1 MPCKKSKVSYKNK
14 VAFVQS
20 ETIFEDD
27 TRVKYLK
34 IKKSQFLTL
43 NPANPNGNNE
53 VKVFNF
59 IKKHASENKI
69 YNFVLH
75 IDSGTLSNL
84 IDYMAEKKEN
94 SRSVRN
100 LLKKCTLVATYSN
113 ADYVRQQNLDKETGI
128 YFSLSPLSV
137 LLKSIPNGSVISTPN
152 QQKEIMVVVSDTDSP
167 FYQQIADSFNKADTT
182 VDFKKMSDLVPKSST
197 TTVPNIDAGKV
208 KLNDFASKNGY
219 LIITALDTVEEFND
233 FGSVVAASDYS
244 KQVMFIELTQPD
256 SQGLNDLQGQVSD
269 IQAVSSGVCVNGTG
283 YEELNNFIPYEK
295 CAAALTV
302 AWGCWEKFKEANI
315 LSMNVDILNNEGEVT
330 P

>member
-27 TRVKYLK
+27 TRKKYLK
-34 IKKSQFLTL
+34 IKTSQFLSL
-43 NPANPNGNNE
+43 NPANPNGNNK

-59 IKKHASENKI
+59 ITKHASENKI

-75 IDSGTLSNL
+75 VDSGTLSSL
-84 IDYMAEKKEN
+84 IDYMAERKKN

-113 ADYVRQQNLDKETGI
+113 ADYVRQQNLDKDTGI

-137 LLKSIPNGSVISTPN
+137 LLNSVPDGSVTSAPD
-152 QQKEIMVVVSDTDSP
+152 QPKDIMVVVSNTVDSP
-167 FYQQIADSFNKADTT
+167 YFKQIADRFNKTGTT
-182 VDFKKMSDLVPKSST
+182 VDFKKMSELNKE
-197 TTVPNIDAGKV
+197 
-208 KLNDFASKNGY
+208 KLNVFASKNGY
-219 LIITALDTVEEFND
+219 LVIAALDGVEEFNT
-233 FGSVVAASDYS
+233 FGSVVADSDFS

-256 SQGLNDLQGQVSD
+256 SKGLSDLRRKVND
-269 IQAVSSGVCVNGTG
+269 IQTVSSGVCINATG
-283 YEELNNFIPYEK
+283 YKELNNFIPYEK

-302 AWGCWEKFKEANI
+302 TWHCWEKFKEANV
-315 LSMNVDILNNEGEVT
+315 LSMNVDILNNEGEV
-330 P
+330 

>member
-1 MPCKKSKVSYKNK
+1 MPCKKSKVSCKKSKVSYKNK

-27 TRVKYLK
+27 TRVEYLK

-137 LLKSIPNGSVISTPN
+137 LLKSVPNGSVISTPN

-167 FYQQIADSFNKADTT
+167 YYQQIADSFNKADTT
-182 VDFKKMSDLVPKSST
+182 VDFKKMSELNKD
-197 TTVPNIDAGKV
+197 

-219 LIITALDTVEEFND
+219 LIIAALDTVEEFRD
-233 FGSVVAASDYS
+233 FGKVVADSDYS

-256 SQGLNDLQGQVSD
+256 SQGLIDLQGQVSD

-283 YEELNNFIPYEK
+283 YNKLNNFIPYEK
-295 CAAALTV
+295 CAAALTI
-302 AWGCWEKFKEANI
+302 AWGCWEKFKEANV

-330 P
+330 S

>member
-27 TRVKYLK
+27 TRIKYLK
-34 IKKSQFLTL
+34 IKKSQFLSL

-53 VKVFNF
+53 VRVFNF

-84 IDYMAEKKEN
+84 IDYMAERKEK
-94 SRSVRN
+94 SRCVRN

-128 YFSLSPLSV
+128 YFSLSPVSV
-137 LLKSIPNGSVISTPN
+137 LLSSVPNGSPITTPN
-152 QQKEIMVVVSDTDSP
+152 QPKEIMVVVSDTDSP
-167 FYQQIADSFNKADTT
+167 YYQQLTNYFNKTDTT
-182 VDFKKMSDLVPKSST
+182 VDFKKMSLL
-197 TTVPNIDAGKV
+197 TVP

-219 LIITALDTVEEFND
+219 LVIAALDTVEEFKT
-233 FGSVVAASDYS
+233 FGSVVAESDFS

-256 SQGLNDLQGQVSD
+256 SEGLSDLQGQVSD
-269 IQAVSSGVCVNGTG
+269 IQAVSSGVCVNATG

-295 CAAALTV
+295 CAAALTMT
-302 AWGCWEKFKEANI
+302 WGSWEKFKEANV

>member
-27 TRVKYLK
+27 TRKKYLK
-34 IKKSQFLTL
+34 IKTSQFLSL
-43 NPANPNGNNE
+43 NPANPNGNNK

-59 IKKHASENKI
+59 ITKHASENKI

-75 IDSGTLSNL
+75 IDSGTLSSL
-84 IDYMAEKKEN
+84 IDYMAERKEK

-137 LLKSIPNGSVISTPN
+137 LLSSVPDGSDTSAPD
-152 QQKEIMVVVSDTDSP
+152 QPKEIMVVVSDTDSP
-167 FYQQIADSFNKADTT
+167 YYQQITDRFNKTGTT
-182 VDFKKMSDLVPKSST
+182 VDFKKMKDFNK
-197 TTVPNIDAGKV
+197 D
-208 KLNDFASKNGY
+208 KLNEFASNNNGY
-219 LIITALDTVEEFND
+219 LVIAALDTIEEFNT
-233 FGSVVAASDYS
+233 FGSTVAGSNFS
-244 KQVMFIELTQPD
+244 KQVMFIELTQPT
-256 SQGLNDLQGQVSD
+256 SEGLSDLQRQQGRD
-269 IQAVSSGVCVNGTG
+269 IQTVSSGVCINATG
-283 YEELNNFIPYEK
+283 YKELNNFIPYEK

-302 AWGCWEKFKEANI
+302 TWHCWEKFKEANV
-315 LSMNVDILNNEGEVT
+315 LSMNVDILNNEGEV
-330 P
+330 

>member
-27 TRVKYLK
+27 TRVEYLK
-34 IKKSQFLTL
+34 IKKSQFLSL
-43 NPANPNGNNE
+43 NPDNNDNE

-75 IDSGTLSNL
+75 IDSGTLSDL
-84 IDYMAEKKEN
+84 IDYMAEKKEK
-94 SRSVRN
+94 SRCLRN

-137 LLKSIPNGSVISTPN
+137 LLRSVPNGSVISTPN
-152 QQKEIMVVVSDTDSP
+152 QQKEIMVIVSDTDDSP
-167 FYQQIADSFNKADTT
+167 YYQQIITHFNKADTT
-182 VDFKKMSDLVPKSST
+182 VDLKKMSQLNKE
-197 TTVPNIDAGKV
+197 I
-208 KLNDFASKNGY
+208 LNDFANKNGY
-219 LIITALDTVEEFND
+219 LIIAALDTFEEFND
-233 FGSVVAASDYS
+233 FGRVVADSDFS

-256 SQGLNDLQGQVSD
+256 SRGLKDLQGQVSD
-269 IQAVSSGVCVNGTG
+269 IQAVSSGVCVNATG
-283 YEELNNFIPYEK
+283 YNKLNTFIPYEK

-302 AWGCWEKFKEANI
+302 AWGCWEKFKEANV

-330 P
+330 S

>member
-27 TRVKYLK
+27 TRVEYLK
-34 IKKSQFLTL
+34 IKKSQFLSL
-43 NPANPNGNNE
+43 NPDNNDNE

-75 IDSGTLSNL
+75 IDSGTLSDL
-84 IDYMAEKKEN
+84 IDYMAEKKEK
-94 SRSVRN
+94 SRCLRN

-137 LLKSIPNGSVISTPN
+137 LLRSVPNGSVISTPN
-152 QQKEIMVVVSDTDSP
+152 QQKEIMVIVSDTDDSP
-167 FYQQIADSFNKADTT
+167 YYQQIITHFNKADTT
-182 VDFKKMSDLVPKSST
+182 VDLKKMSQLNKE
-197 TTVPNIDAGKV
+197 I
-208 KLNDFASKNGY
+208 LNDFANKNGY
-219 LIITALDTVEEFND
+219 LIIAALDTFEEFND
-233 FGSVVAASDYS
+233 FGKVVADSDFS

-256 SQGLNDLQGQVSD
+256 SRGLKDLQGQVSD
-269 IQAVSSGVCVNGTG
+269 IQAVSSGVCVNATG
-283 YEELNNFIPYEK
+283 YKKLNTFIPYEK

-302 AWGCWEKFKEANI
+302 TWGCWEKFKEANV

-330 P
+330 S

>member
-27 TRVKYLK
+27 TRKKYLK
-34 IKKSQFLTL
+34 IKTSQFLSL
-43 NPANPNGNNE
+43 NPANPNGNNK

-59 IKKHASENKI
+59 ITKHASENKI

-75 IDSGTLSNL
+75 IDSGTLSSL
-84 IDYMAEKKEN
+84 IDYMAERKEK

-128 YFSLSPLSV
+128 YFSLSSLSV
-137 LLKSIPNGSVISTPN
+137 LLSSVPDGSDTSAPD
-152 QQKEIMVVVSDTDSP
+152 QPKEIMVVVSDTVDSP
-167 FYQQIADSFNKADTT
+167 YYQQITDRFNKTGTT
-182 VDFKKMSDLVPKSST
+182 VDFKKMKDLNT
-197 TTVPNIDAGKV
+197 V
-208 KLNDFASKNGY
+208 KLNEFASNNGY
-219 LIITALDTVEEFND
+219 LVIAALDTVKEFNT
-233 FGSVVAASDYS
+233 FGSTVAASNFS

-256 SQGLNDLQGQVSD
+256 SKGLSDLKGRVSD
-269 IQAVSSGVCVNGTG
+269 IQTVSSGVCINATG
-283 YEELNNFIPYEK
+283 YEELNNLIPYEK

-302 AWGCWEKFKEANI
+302 TWHCWEKFKEANV
-315 LSMNVDILNNEGEVT
+315 LSMNVDILNNEGEV
-330 P
+330 

>member
-20 ETIFEDD
+20 ETIFEDN
-27 TRVKYLK
+27 TRIKYLK

-84 IDYMAEKKEN
+84 IDYMAERKEK
-94 SRSVRN
+94 SRCVRN

-137 LLKSIPNGSVISTPN
+137 LLSSVPNGSPITTPN
-152 QQKEIMVVVSDTDSP
+152 QPKEIMVVVSDTDSP
-167 FYQQIADSFNKADTT
+167 YYQQLTNYFNKTDTT
-182 VDFKKMSDLVPKSST
+182 VDFKKMSLLTVPK
-197 TTVPNIDAGKV
+197 
-208 KLNDFASKNGY
+208 LNEFASKNGY
-219 LIITALDTVEEFND
+219 LVIAALDTMEEFNT
-233 FGSVVAASDYS
+233 FGSVVAASDFS

-256 SQGLNDLQGQVSD
+256 TQGVSDLERQVSD
-269 IQAVSSGVCVNGTG
+269 IQAVSSGVCVNATG
-283 YEELNNFIPYEK
+283 YEDLNIFIPYEK

-302 AWGCWEKFKEANI
+302 TWGCWEKFKEANV

-330 P
+330 S

>member
-27 TRVKYLK
+27 TRKKYLK
-34 IKKSQFLTL
+34 IKTSQFLSL
-43 NPANPNGNNE
+43 NPANPNGDNE

-59 IKKHASENKI
+59 ITKHASENKI

-84 IDYMAEKKEN
+84 IDYMAERKEK

-137 LLKSIPNGSVISTPN
+137 LLSSVPDGSDTSAPD
-152 QQKEIMVVVSDTDSP
+152 QPKEIMVVVSDTDSP
-167 FYQQIADSFNKADTT
+167 YYQQITDRFNKTGTT
-182 VDFKKMSDLVPKSST
+182 VDFKKMKDLNK
-197 TTVPNIDAGKV
+197 D
-208 KLNDFASKNGY
+208 KLNEFASNNNGY
-219 LIITALDTVEEFND
+219 LVIAALDTIEEFNT
-233 FGSVVAASDYS
+233 FGSTVAGSNFS
-244 KQVMFIELTQPD
+244 KQVMFIELTQPT
-256 SQGLNDLQGQVSD
+256 SEGLAMLQRD
-269 IQAVSSGVCVNGTG
+269 IQTVSSGVCINATG

-302 AWGCWEKFKEANI
+302 TWGCWEKFKEANV
-315 LSMNVDILNNEGEVT
+315 LSMNGVVRIGDSPV
-330 P
+330 PW

>member
-27 TRVKYLK
+27 TRVEYLK
-34 IKKSQFLTL
+34 IKKSQFLSL
-43 NPANPNGNNE
+43 NPDNNDNE

-59 IKKHASENKI
+59 IKKHANENKI

-75 IDSGTLSNL
+75 IDSGTLSDL
-84 IDYMAEKKEN
+84 IDYMAEKKEK
-94 SRSVRN
+94 SRCLRN

-137 LLKSIPNGSVISTPN
+137 LLRSVPNGSVISTPN
-152 QQKEIMVVVSDTDSP
+152 QQKEIMVIVSDTDDSP
-167 FYQQIADSFNKADTT
+167 YYQQIVTHFNKADTT
-182 VDFKKMSDLVPKSST
+182 VDLKKMSQLNKE
-197 TTVPNIDAGKV
+197 I
-208 KLNDFASKNGY
+208 LNDFANKNGY
-219 LIITALDTVEEFND
+219 LIIAALDTFEEFND
-233 FGSVVAASDYS
+233 FGRVVADSDFS

-256 SQGLNDLQGQVSD
+256 SRGLKDLQGQVSD
-269 IQAVSSGVCVNGTG
+269 IQAVSSGVCVNATG
-283 YEELNNFIPYEK
+283 YNKLNTFIPYEK

-302 AWGCWEKFKEANI
+302 AWGCWEKFNEANV

-330 P
+330 S

>member
-27 TRVKYLK
+27 TRVEYLK
-34 IKKSQFLTL
+34 IKKSQFLSL
-43 NPANPNGNNE
+43 NPDNNDNE

-59 IKKHASENKI
+59 IKKHANENKI

-75 IDSGTLSNL
+75 IDSGTLSDL
-84 IDYMAEKKEN
+84 IDYMAEKKEK
-94 SRSVRN
+94 SRCLRN

-137 LLKSIPNGSVISTPN
+137 LLRSVPNGSVISTPN
-152 QQKEIMVVVSDTDSP
+152 QQKEIMVIVSDTDDSP
-167 FYQQIADSFNKADTT
+167 YYQQIVTHFNKADTT
-182 VDFKKMSDLVPKSST
+182 VDLKKMSQLNKE
-197 TTVPNIDAGKV
+197 I
-208 KLNDFASKNGY
+208 LNDFANKNGY
-219 LIITALDTVEEFND
+219 LIIAALDTFEEFND
-233 FGSVVAASDYS
+233 FGRVVADSDFS

-256 SQGLNDLQGQVSD
+256 SRGLKDLQGQVSD
-269 IQAVSSGVCVNGTG
+269 IQAVSSGVCVNATG
-283 YEELNNFIPYEK
+283 YNKLNTFIPYEK

-302 AWGCWEKFKEANI
+302 AWGCWEKFKEANV

-330 P
+330 S

>member
-113 ADYVRQQNLDKETGI
+113 ADYVRQQNMDKETGI

-137 LLKSIPNGSVISTPN
+137 LLKSVPNGSVISTPN
-152 QQKEIMVVVSDTDSP
+152 QQKEIMVVVSDTDDSP
-167 FYQQIADSFNKADTT
+167 YYQQIADSFNKADTT
-182 VDFKKMSDLVPKSST
+182 VDFKKMSELNKD
-197 TTVPNIDAGKV
+197 

-219 LIITALDTVEEFND
+219 LIIAALDTVEEFNT

-302 AWGCWEKFKEANI
+302 AWGCWEKFKEANV

-330 P
+330 S

>member
-27 TRVKYLK
+27 TRKKYLK
-34 IKKSQFLTL
+34 IKTSQFLSL
-43 NPANPNGNNE
+43 NPANPNGNNK

-59 IKKHASENKI
+59 ITKHASENKI

-75 IDSGTLSNL
+75 IDSGTLSSL
-84 IDYMAEKKEN
+84 IDYMAERKEK

-137 LLKSIPNGSVISTPN
+137 LLSSVPDGSDTSAPDKP
-152 QQKEIMVVVSDTDSP
+152 KEIMVVVSDTDSP
-167 FYQQIADSFNKADTT
+167 YYQQITDRFNKTGTT
-182 VDFKKMSDLVPKSST
+182 VDFKKMKDLNK
-197 TTVPNIDAGKV
+197 D
-208 KLNDFASKNGY
+208 KLNEFASNNNGY
-219 LIITALDTVEEFND
+219 LVIAALDTIEEFNT
-233 FGSVVAASDYS
+233 FGSTVADSNFS
-244 KQVMFIELTQPD
+244 KQVMFIELTQPT
-256 SQGLNDLQGQVSD
+256 SEGLSDLRRKVSD
-269 IQAVSSGVCVNGTG
+269 IQTVSSGVCINATG

-302 AWGCWEKFKEANI
+302 TWHCWEKFKEANV
-315 LSMNVDILNNEGEVT
+315 LSLNVDTSNNSIV
-330 P
+330 

>member
-27 TRVKYLK
+27 TRKKYLK
-34 IKKSQFLTL
+34 IKTSQFLSL
-43 NPANPNGNNE
+43 NPAYPIGNNK

-59 IKKHASENKI
+59 ITKHASENKI

-75 IDSGTLSNL
+75 VDSGTLSSL
-84 IDYMAEKKEN
+84 IDYMAERKKN

-113 ADYVRQQNLDKETGI
+113 ADYVRQQNLDKDTGI

-137 LLKSIPNGSVISTPN
+137 LLNSVPDGSVTSAPD
-152 QQKEIMVVVSDTDSP
+152 QPKDIMVVVSNTVDSP
-167 FYQQIADSFNKADTT
+167 YFKQIADRFNKTGTT
-182 VDFKKMSDLVPKSST
+182 VDFKKMKDLNT
-197 TTVPNIDAGKV
+197 V
-208 KLNDFASKNGY
+208 KLNEFANNNGY
-219 LIITALDTVEEFND
+219 LVIAALDSVEEFNT
-233 FGSVVAASDYS
+233 FGSVVADSDFS

-256 SQGLNDLQGQVSD
+256 SEGLAKLQGQVSD
-269 IQAVSSGVCVNGTG
+269 IQAVSSGVCINATG
-283 YEELNNFIPYEK
+283 YKELNNFIPYEK

-302 AWGCWEKFKEANI
+302 TWHCWEKFKEANV
-315 LSMNVDILNNEGEVT
+315 LSMNVDILNNEGEV
-330 P
+330 

>member
-27 TRVKYLK
+27 TRIKYLK
-34 IKKSQFLTL
+34 IKKSQFLSL

-53 VKVFNF
+53 VRVFNF

-84 IDYMAEKKEN
+84 IDYMAERKEK

-128 YFSLSPLSV
+128 YFSLSPVSV
-137 LLKSIPNGSVISTPN
+137 LLSSVPNGSPITTPN
-152 QQKEIMVVVSDTDSP
+152 QPKEIMVVVSDTDSP
-167 FYQQIADSFNKADTT
+167 YYQQLTNYFNKTDTT
-182 VDFKKMSDLVPKSST
+182 VDFKKMSLLTVPK
-197 TTVPNIDAGKV
+197 
-208 KLNDFASKNGY
+208 LNEFASKNGY
-219 LIITALDTVEEFND
+219 LVIAALDTVEEFKT
-233 FGSVVAASDYS
+233 FGSVVAESDFS

-256 SQGLNDLQGQVSD
+256 SQGLSDLQGQVSD
-269 IQAVSSGVCVNGTG
+269 IQAVSSGVCVNATG

-295 CAAALTV
+295 CAAALTMT
-302 AWGCWEKFKEANI
+302 WGSWEKFKEANI
-315 LSMNVDILNNEGEVT
+315 LSMNVDILNNEGEV
-330 P
+330 

>member
-1 MPCKKSKVSYKNK
+1 MSCKKSKVSYKNK

-27 TRVKYLK
+27 TRQKYLK
-34 IKKSQFLTL
+34 IKKGQFLSL
-43 NPANPNGNNE
+43 NPANPNGNNK

-59 IKKHASENKI
+59 ITKHASENKI

-94 SRSVRN
+94 SSSVRK

-113 ADYVRQQNLDKETGI
+113 ADYVRQQNVDKKTGI

-137 LLKSIPNGSVISTPN
+137 LLKSVPDGSLITTSN
-152 QQKEIMVVVSDTDSP
+152 QPKEIMVVVSDTVSP
-167 FYQQIADSFNKADTT
+167 YYKQINEYFGKTGTT
-182 VDFKKMSDLVPKSST
+182 VDLTSILELKTDE
-197 TTVPNIDAGKV
+197 GKR
-208 KLNDFASKNGY
+208 KLKEFARKNGY
-219 LIITALDTVEEFND
+219 LIIAALDTIEEFNT
-233 FGSVVAASDYS
+233 FGSKVADSNFS
-244 KQVMFIELTQPD
+244 KQVMFIELTQPT
-256 SQGLNDLQGQVSD
+256 SEGLSDLRRKVSD
-269 IQAVSSGVCVNGTG
+269 IQTVSSGVCINATG

-302 AWGCWEKFKEANI
+302 TWGCWEKFKEANV
-315 LSMNVDILNNEGEVT
+315 LSMNVDILNNEGGV
-330 P
+330 

>member
-1 MPCKKSKVSYKNK
+1 MPCKKSKVSCKKSKVSYKNK

-113 ADYVRQQNLDKETGI
+113 ADYVRQQNMDKETGI

-137 LLKSIPNGSVISTPN
+137 LLKSVPNGSVISTPN

-167 FYQQIADSFNKADTT
+167 YYQQIADSFNKADTT
-182 VDFKKMSDLVPKSST
+182 VDFKKMSELNKD
-197 TTVPNIDAGKV
+197 

-219 LIITALDTVEEFND
+219 LIITALDTVEEFRD
-233 FGSVVAASDYS
+233 FGKVVADSDYS

-256 SQGLNDLQGQVSD
+256 SQGLIDLQGQVSD

-295 CAAALTV
+295 CAAALTI
-302 AWGCWEKFKEANI
+302 AWGCWEKFKEANV

>member
-27 TRVKYLK
+27 TRKKYLK
-34 IKKSQFLTL
+34 IKTSQFLSL
-43 NPANPNGNNE
+43 NPANPNGNNK

-59 IKKHASENKI
+59 ITKHASENKI

-75 IDSGTLSNL
+75 VDSGTLSSL
-84 IDYMAEKKEN
+84 IDYMAERKKN

-113 ADYVRQQNLDKETGI
+113 ADYVRQQNLDKDTGI

-137 LLKSIPNGSVISTPN
+137 LLNSVPDGSVTSAPD
-152 QQKEIMVVVSDTDSP
+152 QPKDIMVVVSNTVDSP
-167 FYQQIADSFNKADTT
+167 YFKQIADRFNKTGTT
-182 VDFKKMSDLVPKSST
+182 VDFKKMKDLNT
-197 TTVPNIDAGKV
+197 V
-208 KLNDFASKNGY
+208 KLNEFANNNGY
-219 LIITALDTVEEFND
+219 LVIAALDSVEEFNT
-233 FGSVVAASDYS
+233 FGSVVADSDFS

-256 SQGLNDLQGQVSD
+256 SEGLAKLQGQVSD
-269 IQAVSSGVCVNGTG
+269 IQAVSSGVCINATG
-283 YEELNNFIPYEK
+283 YKELNNFIPYEK

-302 AWGCWEKFKEANI
+302 TWHCWEKFKEANV
-315 LSMNVDILNNEGEVT
+315 LSMNVDILNNEGEV
-330 P
+330 

>member
-27 TRVKYLK
+27 TRKKYLK
-34 IKKSQFLTL
+34 IKTSQFLSL

-75 IDSGTLSNL
+75 IDSGTLSKL
-84 IDYMAEKKEN
+84 IDYMAERKEK
-94 SRSVRN
+94 SSCVRK

-137 LLKSIPNGSVISTPN
+137 LLSSVPDGSAITTPN
-152 QQKEIMVVVSDTDSP
+152 QPKDIMVVVSNTDSP
-167 FYQQIADSFNKADTT
+167 YFKQIADRFNKANTT
-182 VDFKKMSDLVPKSST
+182 VDFKKMSELNKE
-197 TTVPNIDAGKV
+197 
-208 KLNDFASKNGY
+208 KLNVFASNNGY
-219 LIITALDTVEEFND
+219 LVIAALDSVEEFNT
-233 FGSVVAASDYS
+233 FGSVVADSNFS

-256 SQGLNDLQGQVSD
+256 SKGLSDLKGRVSD
-269 IQAVSSGVCVNGTG
+269 IQTVSSGVCINATG
-283 YEELNNFIPYEK
+283 YEELNNLIPYEK

-302 AWGCWEKFKEANI
+302 TWHCWEKFKEANV
-315 LSMNVDILNNEGEVT
+315 LSMNVDILNNEGEV
-330 P
+330 

>member
-27 TRVKYLK
+27 TRVEYLK
-34 IKKSQFLTL
+34 IKKSQFLSL
-43 NPANPNGNNE
+43 NPDNNDNE

-75 IDSGTLSNL
+75 IDSGTLSDL
-84 IDYMAEKKEN
+84 IDYMAEKKEK

-137 LLKSIPNGSVISTPN
+137 LLRSVPNGSVISTAN
-152 QQKEIMVVVSDTDSP
+152 QQKEIMVVVSNTDDSP
-167 FYQQIADSFNKADTT
+167 YYQQLTNYFNKSNTT
-182 VDFKKMSDLVPKSST
+182 VDLKKMSQLNKE
-197 TTVPNIDAGKV
+197 I
-208 KLNDFASKNGY
+208 LNDFANKNGY
-219 LIITALDTVEEFND
+219 LIIAALDTFEEFND
-233 FGSVVAASDYS
+233 FGKVVADSDFS
-244 KQVMFIELTQPD
+244 KQVLFIELTQPD
-256 SQGLNDLQGQVSD
+256 NKGLKDLQEQVSD
-269 IQAVSSGVCVNGTG
+269 IQAVSSGVCVNATG
-283 YEELNNFIPYEK
+283 YNKLNTFIPYEK

-302 AWGCWEKFKEANI
+302 TWGCWEKFKEANV

-330 P
+330 S